1 MNHDKF
7 VIELNQVSYCY
18 CKGENVLDKVSLS
31 VGAGEFVSVIGP
43 SGAGKTTLLR
53 ILNGAASACSG
64 EVFVLGRQF
73 DQAKGGAKR
82 RIQRRIGTIYQ
93 DFCLVEP
100 SSCLDNVLNGA
111 LAETSWIR
119 AVCGIF
125 TREQQNRALTALE
138 CVGLAGKAD
147 IRAANLSGGQKQR
160 VAIARAL
167 MQQPEILL
175 ADEPVAS
182 LDPAT
187 GSQILELLKSIQKQR
202 GLTVIM
208 NSHNVEAALK
218 YSDRICGMRKGK
230 MVFDLPPKQVSQELL
245 WELYRGAGKH
255 LQGGVLENVGS
266 NAGFSEDRV

>member
-1 MNHDKF
+1 M
-7 VIELNQVSYCY
+7 IELNQVSYCY
-18 CKGENVLDKVSLS
+18 CKGEKVLDKVSLS

-53 ILNGAASACSG
+53 ILNGAVSVCSG
-64 EVFVLGRQF
+64 EVSLMGRRF
-73 DQAKGGAKR
+73 DQAKGAAKR
-82 RIQRRIGTIYQ
+82 RIQQRIGTIYQ

-100 SSCLDNVLNGA
+100 STCLDNVLNGA

-125 TREQQNRALTALE
+125 SKEQQNRALTALE
-138 CVGLAGKAD
+138 CVGLEGKAD

-187 GSQILELLKSIQKQR
+187 GGQILELLKNIQKQR

-218 YSDRICGMRKGK
+218 YSDRICGMKNGK
-230 MVFDLPPKQVSQELL
+230 ILFDLPPGQVSQELL
-245 WELYRGAGKH
+245 SELYQGAGNR
-255 LQGGVLENVGS
+255 LQDGVSENVIS
-266 NAGFSEDRV
+266 DADFSEDRV